1 MERFGELSEP
11 SRRVRLSDLEA
22 AVEPWFAGIPADLQL
37 VAARGFVAELLGVEE
52 DEELRNLAP
61 WKVAATLVEIHGLD
75 GAKFDDIL
83 ATGKWR
89 EMVPPPCLQP
99 SDQQRPTAT
108 EQLLLQQQHQI
119 QMQQQQQADMMAMLM
134 RMQRQLQALE
144 GKQDRP
150 YTPQPGATS
159 AACDALP
166 FPPADPPARSPKVAL
181 YPEDAT
187 DVREWQAAMESDVA
201 RLVSDLRHKYMGGLQ
216 SEALVGA
223 FERLRD
229 WVHGV
234 AQGGGW
240 VENPEIVRLG
250 NSLFQEVQ
258 FQYYWNVKHIP
269 RAQLMRERRYSA
281 HSVKRGAVDHLMA
294 AKAGGAPFP
303 AHLISRLAKHANEV
317 DPTVSDMTIRYTT
330 DSVALARVLQTGEAH
345 GIAQRGRGP
354 NGLLNVPFT
363 VVEEK
368 EGALRQRFILWTYDA
383 NAVVE
388 TDGYQAHVPLQH
400 VSQYLEAVSEEC
412 GSTRDFRCGFYG
424 IEIPIA
430 SRGLFAF
437 QDDAGEW
444 WELTRLPMGHSCA
457 PELMHTV
464 ASTAAGHPE
473 YVDGQ
478 YAVSSDVVV
487 HVWVDNIR
495 YAGPHDL
502 VLAVTSRLDELASEA
517 GMTWKAAD
525 TQTAAQ
531 RYEFIGVEWN
541 HADGTVGVSRKMRS
555 RLQRAEDAI
564 EGGSMTA
571 SDVESLAGRLLH
583 ASAITGVF
591 VGEFYFVLKFF
602 RRVTNALNRGEK
614 AVDEKVVLSDGI
626 RRSLPVWLR
635 RVARRRAV
643 PVAAQTPELAVFV
656 DASLDGWGGVLVDV
670 DTNDMVVVGARWK
683 RAERRF
689 HINELEAM
697 ALERSVA
704 AITPAHAG
712 STGGKTT

>member
-1 MERFGELSEP
+1 MST
-11 SRRVRLSDLEA
+11 
-22 AVEPWFAGIPADLQL
+22 FA
-37 VAARGFVAELLGVEE
+37 
-52 DEELRNLAP
+52 
-61 WKVAATLVEIHGLD
+61 
-75 GAKFDDIL
+75 
-83 ATGKWR
+83 
-89 EMVPPPCLQP
+89 
-99 SDQQRPTAT
+99 
-108 EQLLLQQQHQI
+108 
-119 QMQQQQQADMMAMLM
+119 
-134 RMQRQLQALE
+134 
-144 GKQDRP
+144 
-150 YTPQPGATS
+150 
-159 AACDALP
+159 
-166 FPPADPPARSPKVAL
+166 
-181 YPEDAT
+181 
-187 DVREWQAAMESDVA
+187 
-201 RLVSDLRHKYMGGLQ
+201 
-216 SEALVGA
+216 
-223 FERLRD
+223 
-229 WVHGV
+229 
-234 AQGGGW
+234 
-240 VENPEIVRLG
+240 
-250 NSLFQEVQ
+250 
-258 FQYYWNVKHIP
+258 
-269 RAQLMRERRYSA
+269 SA
-281 HSVKRGAVDHLMA
+281 H
-294 AKAGGAPFP
+294 
-303 AHLISRLAKHANEV
+303 
-317 DPTVSDMTIRYTT
+317 
-330 DSVALARVLQTGEAH
+330 ARELQAH

-712 STGGKTT
+712 STVNLAGVSV

>member
-1 MERFGELSEP
+1 
-11 SRRVRLSDLEA
+11 
-22 AVEPWFAGIPADLQL
+22 
-37 VAARGFVAELLGVEE
+37 
-52 DEELRNLAP
+52 
-61 WKVAATLVEIHGLD
+61 
-75 GAKFDDIL
+75 
-83 ATGKWR
+83 
-89 EMVPPPCLQP
+89 
-99 SDQQRPTAT
+99 
-108 EQLLLQQQHQI
+108 
-119 QMQQQQQADMMAMLM
+119 
-134 RMQRQLQALE
+134 
-144 GKQDRP
+144 
-150 YTPQPGATS
+150 
-159 AACDALP
+159 
-166 FPPADPPARSPKVAL
+166 
-181 YPEDAT
+181 
-187 DVREWQAAMESDVA
+187 
-201 RLVSDLRHKYMGGLQ
+201 
-216 SEALVGA
+216 
-223 FERLRD
+223 
-229 WVHGV
+229 
-234 AQGGGW
+234 
-240 VENPEIVRLG
+240 
-250 NSLFQEVQ
+250 
-258 FQYYWNVKHIP
+258 
-269 RAQLMRERRYSA
+269 
-281 HSVKRGAVDHLMA
+281 
-294 AKAGGAPFP
+294 
-303 AHLISRLAKHANEV
+303 
-317 DPTVSDMTIRYTT
+317 
-330 DSVALARVLQTGEAH
+330 
-345 GIAQRGRGP
+345 
-354 NGLLNVPFT
+354 
-363 VVEEK
+363 
-368 EGALRQRFILWTYDA
+368 
-383 NAVVE
+383 
-388 TDGYQAHVPLQH
+388 
-400 VSQYLEAVSEEC
+400 
-412 GSTRDFRCGFYG
+412 
-424 IEIPIA
+424 
-430 SRGLFAF
+430 
-437 QDDAGEW
+437 
-444 WELTRLPMGHSCA
+444 
-457 PELMHTV
+457 MHTV

-614 AVDEKVVLSDGI
+614 AVDEKVVLSGGI

-712 STGGKTT
+712 STVSIVVDNTSVQGVARKGSCLRSQVLNDSVVRALLCLQRLNIAFSVRWVKSAGNPADLPSRVPVTSLTDKNIADISLAVRDFLTGEMGLVA